1 MGAIFS
7 FSLAA
12 SVVILLI
19 FPVLHQIVN
28 RSMSFRFNRIVII
41 GVMAL
46 SLIIPFLLGADSVA
60 FHDDEAVATEHISV
74 ISADLTT
81 EAAPLIQL
89 RNTSAN
95 HALWIAAMLLIYF
108 SGVIIFLC
116 REAIS
121 FIRLFRLISNC
132 EKTRYDGFTICC
144 LTDIKMALFSWGNYI
159 FLHHSEF
166 QEAFNGIYLHEKAH
180 TAKRHWVDVLFADLL
195 CMIMWYNPAA
205 WMTRRLMKLNH
216 EFEADFAVIQSG
228 IATYDY
234 QKLLVIKA
242 MGMNA
247 IPVVNNFAADKRG
260 FRKRVLIMSKRR
272 SPKKTML
279 LALFALPAFVMS
291 GFAINSPLSVGL
303 LNTISDYEF
312 GRDDILERPEEPYI
326 NETANFALDSVRYA
340 EEKTDTIIRL
350 PSPLNDQKALAEV
363 IRLSLSTVELDV
375 DTKINIGIV
384 LDEEGRVSKV
394 LITGDV
400 DNALVNAIVDRTMN
414 GIRFEQ
420 TTQNGKPIKM
430 RFNLPVSIK
439 KKA

>member
-1 MGAIFS
+1 M
-7 FSLAA
+7 
-12 SVVILLI
+12 
-19 FPVLHQIVN
+19 
-28 RSMSFRFNRIVII
+28 
-41 GVMAL
+41 
-46 SLIIPFLLGADSVA
+46 
-60 FHDDEAVATEHISV
+60 
-74 ISADLTT
+74 
-81 EAAPLIQL
+81 
-89 RNTSAN
+89 
-95 HALWIAAMLLIYF
+95 
-108 SGVIIFLC
+108 
-116 REAIS
+116 
-121 FIRLFRLISNC
+121 
-132 EKTRYDGFTICC
+132 
-144 LTDIKMALFSWGNYI
+144 
-159 FLHHSEF
+159 
-166 QEAFNGIYLHEKAH
+166 
-180 TAKRHWVDVLFADLL
+180 DVLFADLL